1 MKKITILGSTGSIGT
16 QALTVAE
23 KLGLG
28 ISALAAGGR
37 NLDLLE
43 AQARKWKPEYIA
55 VTNEA
60 AAKDLKIRLV
70 DTNIKVEG
78 SADAVIYETIFRGK
92 NP

>member
-16 QALTVAE
+16 QALNVAE

-37 NLDLLE
+37 NPDLLE
-43 AQARKWKPEYIA
+43 AQARKWNPEYIA

-60 AAKDLKIRLV
+60 AAKDLKIRLA

-78 SADAVIYETIFRGK
+78 SADAVNIARSFLEGC
-92 NP
+92 